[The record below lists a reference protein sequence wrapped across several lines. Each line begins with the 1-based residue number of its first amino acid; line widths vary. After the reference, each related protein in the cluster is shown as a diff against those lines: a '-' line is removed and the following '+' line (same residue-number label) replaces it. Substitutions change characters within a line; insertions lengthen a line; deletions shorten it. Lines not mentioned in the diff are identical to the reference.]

1 LSRAGLPARDE
12 RDEPSRETSPASS
25 EGTLSRS
32 VSHDARALDASR
44 PERRARR
51 LEKNANRTR
60 ASARDCRSHDDDGRA
75 RRDDGRGAGPR
86 RRRRGHGRRRA
97 PRRFRRGGD
106 HPRGVSQGCR
116 HRRRMSEALHARGHR
131 RDVPVA
137 RGGGRVAR
145 RGRVPR
151 QSLVEHPGG
160 LPRDVLRRCEP
171 GFSASRHPRARPSV
185 EGRGARA
192 AAFSFFPAK
201 EIAFCRVT
209 APRTVGP
216 ARLLA
221 PTRRPAR
228 VPPRASTIRRAHD
241 ASSGN
246 PYLAPSRYPLARAP
260 ARPCPASVS
269 RKNATAC
276 LFLEAAGIQRGRDIL
291 PRRSFSPARFP
302 ARPDR
307 PPRAR
312 ARPLSPPYPPP
323 PIADRRL
330 PLRVLP
336 SPPLQRN
343 GAART

>member
-1 LSRAGLPARDE
+1 
-12 RDEPSRETSPASS
+12 
-25 EGTLSRS
+25 
-32 VSHDARALDASR
+32 
-44 PERRARR
+44 
-51 LEKNANRTR
+51 
-60 ASARDCRSHDDDGRA
+60 
-75 RRDDGRGAGPR
+75 
-86 RRRRGHGRRRA
+86 
-97 PRRFRRGGD
+97 
-106 HPRGVSQGCR
+106 
-116 HRRRMSEALHARGHR
+116 MSEALHARGHR

-185 EGRGARA
+185 RRAGGAA
-192 AAFSFFPAK
+192 PAAFSFFPAK
-201 EIAFCRVT
+201 EITFCRVT

-228 VPPRASTIRRAHD
+228 VPPRASTTRRAHD
-241 ASSGN
+241 ASFGKPS
-246 PYLAPSRYPLARAP
+246 LAPSRYPLARPPRVRAS
-260 ARPCPASVS
+260 RPPRGKTPWHV
-269 RKNATAC
+269 KVP
-276 LFLEAAGIQRGRDIL
+276 EAAGIQRGRDIL

-302 ARPDR
+302 ARPDPVDGAPDD
-307 PPRAR
+307 PPEPAP
-312 ARPLSPPYPPP
+312 ALSLHSRLFP

-330 PLRVLP
+330 PLRLPP

>member
-1 LSRAGLPARDE
+1 MSRAGLPARDE
-12 RDEPSRETSPASS
+12 RDEPSRETSPAGS

-86 RRRRGHGRRRA
+86 RRGRGHGSRRA
-97 PRRFRRGGD
+97 PRRFRREGD

-116 HRRRMSEALHARGHR
+116 HRRRVSEALHARGHR

-185 EGRGARA
+185 EGRGARDLPRFRFFPRKKSSFA
-192 AAFSFFPAK
+192 ESPRLEPLDPPAFSP
-201 EIAFCRVT
+201 RRDVT
-209 APRTVGP
+209 PGFLP
-216 ARLLA
+216 
-221 PTRRPAR
+221 
-228 VPPRASTIRRAHD
+228 
-241 ASSGN
+241 
-246 PYLAPSRYPLARAP
+246 ARAP
-260 ARPCPASVS
+260 PVAPTTRLPGNRPSRRRDTPSRAPPRVRAS
-269 RKNATAC
+269 RPPRGKNAIAC
-276 LFLEAAGIQRGRDIL
+276 QNARGCRN
-291 PRRSFSPARFP
+291 PAWTRYFATSKFFSPARFP
-302 ARPDR
+302 ARPDPVTGRRTTPQSPR
-307 PPRAR
+307 PPS
-312 ARPLSPPYPPP
+312 LSTLSSFPY
-323 PIADRRL
+323 R
-330 PLRVLP
+330 
-336 SPPLQRN
+336 
-343 GAART
+343 